1 MIKKIIDLLCIIK
14 DKAERILNNIL
25 DTIIPT
31 LNSNTTKIDYIV
43 TNIENLTNNQFVDA
57 FGDTIVDD
65 NED

>member
-1 MIKKIIDLLCIIK
+1 MIKKIIDLLCLVK
-14 DKAERILNNIL
+14 DKTDRILSNIL

>member
-14 DKAERILNNIL
+14 DKAERILSNIL